1 MSLDL
6 AALLGFTTGYTEK
19 DAEIRE
25 QRRKAKK
32 ESLLDRATAKGK
44 EQQTLD
50 SEDIAFAL
58 PLDMQVQMGLS
69 PAGPAP
75 LESYGKTYAQNQYR
89 VGDAFVLPNAVSRG
103 KTPTETISNVF
114 SKTTNV
120 MGQNMSLLAY
130 SKMKQND
137 PRFEGSGLSER
148 VQKSEG
154 ILRSAVS
161 EVYRE
166 YRMKGEMGS
175 DKDFTPVY
183 DALGYWDLSIPDR
196 AIMRGLLTDAINT
209 KENAAEILGFLPED
223 PAVEEFTSARWVID
237 EEERTVNL
245 ESTSTV
251 YEKPDGSLLLPTD
264 IPAESQKVMYDISL
278 DWSPKNEEQQQKRFS
293 DVFKLG
299 AEIDESNSS
308 VTISDY
314 TEVVSK
320 VSRLRRNGSIKSN
333 VDGILSGPS
342 KLIQDAMGDYYYD
355 VSFEEAAKTYAMGAL
370 TEKQVYIDTL
380 QRKTGPNAL
389 EQTAKVSIPSFYK
402 NVGIDPAALAKS
414 QKDSADFAANT
425 IELLELTDPENP
437 ADTVETGAFAS
448 FDQALALVA
457 SAPGRLKRIVDRS
470 GLFKAGLDAANTD
483 QTHYLHNWQ
492 KEYDQQTNILNTAAN
507 EEGKAA
513 ARAAIANLLKRKLA
527 YTFARSLE
535 SSTGNARLSD
545 TDVKLAAIATGLEG
559 LLSNPKTAR
568 AVLRVLHRRAQREAQ
583 YKDLMLNGTMSEK
596 QAAEHLKRVYG
607 QESMLRLSDTLMES
621 GSAEEIVAAVTDS
634 INKEIQQDST
644 LSEQYTT
651 PVGSVDSTNPGNVI
665 TDTYGFGVKTVQN
678 PEDNVAQ

>member
-19 DAEIRE
+19 DAEIHE

-32 ESLLDRATAKGK
+32 QSLLDRATAKGK

-75 LESYGKTYAQNQYR
+75 LEAYGKTYAQNQYR
-89 VGDAFVLPNAVSRG
+89 VGDAFVLPNAVPRG
-103 KTPTETISNVF
+103 KTATETISNVF

-130 SKMKQND
+130 SKIKQND

-154 ILRSAVS
+154 ILRSAVA
-161 EVYRE
+161 EVYRD
-166 YRMKGEMGS
+166 YREKGEYGS
-175 DKDFTPVY
+175 DKDFKPVY
-183 DALGYWDLSIPDR
+183 DALGYWDLSTPDR
-196 AIMRGLLTDAINT
+196 AIMRGLLTAAINT

-223 PAVEEFTSARWVID
+223 PAVDNFMSARWVID

-245 ESTSTV
+245 ESTSSV
-251 YEKPDGSLLLPTD
+251 YEKPDGSLVLPTD

-278 DWSPKNEEQQQKRFS
+278 DWSPKNEEQQQKRFA
-293 DVFKLG
+293 DIFRLG
-299 AEIDESNSS
+299 NEIDETNSS

-314 TEVVSK
+314 TETISK

-342 KLIQDAMGDYYYD
+342 QLIRDTMGDFFYD
-355 VSFEEAAKTYAMGAL
+355 VSFQEAAKTYAMGAL
-370 TEKQVYIDTL
+370 TEKQVYIDKAGL
-380 QRKTGPNAL
+380 KTGVHAL
-389 EQTAKVSIPSFYK
+389 ELTAKASAPSFYK
-402 NVGIDPAALAKS
+402 SLGIDTTALARS

-425 IELLELTDPENP
+425 IELLELIDPENP
-437 ADTVETGAFAS
+437 EETVETGALAS
-448 FDQALALVA
+448 LDQALSAFGSLA
-457 SAPGRLKRIVDRS
+457 SRTKRIINRS
-470 GLFKAGLDAANTD
+470 GLFTSALDDANRNPE
-483 QTHYLHNWQ
+483 HYLYKW
-492 KEYDQQTNILNTAAN
+492 
-507 EEGKAA
+507 EEQLAA
-513 ARAAIANLLKRKLA
+513 AQNTLATNSTDPAARQAIATLLKRKLA

-545 TDVKLAAIATGLEG
+545 TDVRLAAIATGLEG
-559 LLSNPKTAR
+559 LLSQPKTAR
-568 AVLRVLHRRAQREAQ
+568 AVLRVLHRRAQREAD
-583 YKDLMLNGTMSEK
+583 YKDLMLNGSMSEK

-621 GSAEEIVAAVTDS
+621 GSAEEIKAAIEDS
-634 INKEIQQDST
+634 INQEIQRDPT

-651 PVGSVDSTNPGNVI
+651 PVGSVDPTNPGNVME
-665 TDTYGFGVKTVQN
+665 DDFGYGVTAEEIVPN
-678 PEDNVAQ
+678 PAANPAQ